1 MLGIS
6 QKDLEEVFITNIEKN
21 NIDKVKK
28 YLSTGISVD
37 AILHSRQTIWD
48 TNYFSILGNITFN
61 IKRRLWRFN
70 NYNLIINSALASFA
84 GSAEIV
90 DFLIEKGANVNQMD
104 CLKYRTALHW
114 AVASDND
121 EIVRVLLNAG

>member
-28 YLSTGISVD
+28 YLSSGISVD

-48 TNYFSILGNITFN
+48 TNYFSILGKINVDCDFFVWITGF
-61 IKRRLWRFN
+61 IW
-70 NYNLIINSALASFA
+70 YSI
-84 GSAEIV
+84 
-90 DFLIEKGANVNQMD
+90 
-104 CLKYRTALHW
+104 
-114 AVASDND
+114 
-121 EIVRVLLNAG
+121 